1 MKNYCSLFFYYSYA
15 LVHCSCLMNSAPAGA
30 GLKKKKKSS
39 KHTNLSKC
47 GRERGS
53 KPTLSLLQL
62 MILII
67 PLPHWLFGPDNSF
80 HRV

>member
-1 MKNYCSLFFYYSYA
+1 
-15 LVHCSCLMNSAPAGA
+15 MNSAPAGA
-30 GLKKKKKSS
+30 GLLKKKKKRSS
-39 KHTNLSKC
+39 KCTNLSKR

-53 KPTLSLLQL
+53 KPTSLLQL